1 MRFFLNA
8 IFYIFLVFL
17 VQINIIHADEP
28 SIKGE
33 EISEEV
39 TSGSES
45 GSEIPVTTEAKA
57 DTESDDGQ
65 EIDLASLT
73 NEELEEICTSRGFEV
88 VKEKDEETGEFKKY
102 SHEDYINAAKQCLDM
117 EAEMEAILNENP
129 ELIKEIEAEAERMRQ
144 ENERLENE
152 IKNMINDN
160 IDEDQADGEQVD
172 KADESVESE
181 TETAEE
187 NSTDGETPIE
197 DNGNVVIEEDSDEVL
212 DLDSGKSY
220 EPTKDTSTDTSVEE
234 IPAEDISFMSI
245 TREVKDQMIKD
256 VNRVADLLLPPQLR
270 GPLKK
275 ALEPVVQVVKG
286 ALSTTVDMVKRYTK
300 QIFEQRKNEGNDQA
314 ANS

>member
-1 MRFFLNA
+1 MYKMRFFLNV
-8 IFYIFLVFL
+8 IFFTFLVFL

-39 TSGSES
+39 ASGSES
-45 GSEIPVTTEAKA
+45 ASETPIATEATA
-57 DTESDDGQ
+57 EAESDD
-65 EIDLASLT
+65 EVDLASLT
-73 NEELEEICTSRGFEV
+73 DEELEEICTSRGFEV

-160 IDEDQADGEQVD
+160 IDEDQTDDEQVD
-172 KADESVESE
+172 KTDDSNESE
-181 TETAEE
+181 TEAAEE
-187 NSTDGETPIE
+187 SSTDGETTTM

-220 EPTKDTSTDTSVEE
+220 EPTKDTSTDISVEE
-234 IPAEDISFMSI
+234 IPTEDISFMSI

-256 VNRVADLLLPPQLR
+256 FNRVADLLLPPQLR

-275 ALEPVVQVVKG
+275 ALEPIVQIVKG

-300 QIFEQRKNEGNDQA
+300 QIFEQRKNEGNEQA
-314 ANS
+314 TK

>member
-8 IFYIFLVFL
+8 IFFTFLVFL

-33 EISEEV
+33 EISEKV
-39 TSGSES
+39 ASGSES
-45 GSEIPVTTEAKA
+45 ASETPIATEATA
-57 DTESDDGQ
+57 EAESDD
-65 EIDLASLT
+65 EVDLASLT
-73 NEELEEICTSRGFEV
+73 DEELEEICTSRGFEV

-102 SHEDYINAAKQCLDM
+102 SHEDYINAANQCLDM

-160 IDEDQADGEQVD
+160 IDEDQTDDEQVD
-172 KADESVESE
+172 KTDDSNESE
-181 TETAEE
+181 TEAAEE
-187 NSTDGETPIE
+187 SSTDGETTTM

-220 EPTKDTSTDTSVEE
+220 EPTKDTSTDISVEE
-234 IPAEDISFMSI
+234 IPTEDISFMSI

-256 VNRVADLLLPPQLR
+256 FNRVADLLLPPQLR

-275 ALEPVVQVVKG
+275 ALEPIVQIVKG

-300 QIFEQRKNEGNDQA
+300 QIFEQRKNEGNEQA
-314 ANS
+314 TK

>member
-39 TSGSES
+39 TSGSKS
-45 GSEIPVTTEAKA
+45 GSEIPVTTKAKA

-73 NEELEEICTSRGFEV
+73 NEELEEICTSRGFQV

-160 IDEDQADGEQVD
+160 IDEDQADGGQVD
-172 KADESVESE
+172 KEDESVESE

-212 DLDSGKSY
+212 DLDSGKSN

-275 ALEPVVQVVKG
+275 ALEPTVQVVKG

-300 QIFEQRKNEGNDQA
+300 QIFEQRKNEGNEQA
-314 ANS
+314 TK

>member
-1 MRFFLNA
+1 MRLFLNV
-8 IFYIFLVFL
+8 IFFTFLVFL

-39 TSGSES
+39 ASGSES
-45 GSEIPVTTEAKA
+45 ASETPITTDATAE
-57 DTESDDGQ
+57 TGSDDEQ
-65 EIDLASLT
+65 EVDLASLT
-73 NEELEEICTSRGFEV
+73 DEELEEICTSRGFEV

-160 IDEDQADGEQVD
+160 IDGDQAADEQVD
-172 KADESVESE
+172 KNDDSNESE
-181 TETAEE
+181 TEAAEE
-187 NSTDGETPIE
+187 STDGETTTK

-220 EPTKDTSTDTSVEE
+220 EPTKDTSTDASVEE
-234 IPAEDISFMSI
+234 IPTEDISFTSI

-256 VNRVADLLLPPQLR
+256 FNRVADLLLPPQLR

-275 ALEPVVQVVKG
+275 ALEPIVQVVKG

-300 QIFEQRKNEGNDQA
+300 QIFEQRKNEGNEQA
-314 ANS
+314 TK